1 MIVEKPYGEGLVRHY
16 SDRGMMM
23 LQIETGIRYADA
35 IDVVPCAYTYEETD
49 EPADPTETQGT
60 VDFLVQSMQSVQ
72 SDVSDLSDG
81 MAELSGIVSDQGD
94 AQELTDAALAELSG
108 VVSEQGEEMAG
119 QGDAIAE
126 LSEIVSGLVPTE

>member
-1 MIVEKPYGEGLVRHY
+1 MIIGEPYGDGLVRHH
-16 SDRGMMM
+16 SDRGVMM
-23 LQIETGIRYADA
+23 LQVETGITYADA
-35 IDVVPCAYTYEETD
+35 IDVVPCPYTYEETD
-49 EPADPTETQGT
+49 ERIDPAETQGT
-60 VDFLVQSMQSVQ
+60 MDFLVESMQSVQ

-81 MAELSGIVSDQGD
+81 VAELSEVVSEQADEVSGHGD
-94 AQELTDAALAELSG
+94 AIAELSG